1 MNAALENEIT
11 CGVCSEVYSPV
22 AGREPVM
29 LPECGHT
36 FCRECLL
43 NLQTTAVVCP
53 NCRQRHYSPAVED
66 LAVNFAQLGI
76 AVALSNI
83 QKSKDQGQCGKHSL
97 PLDLWCSVYQKEICA
112 MCYFE
117 ETKRTQHRVLTLAE
131 KRQFTVD
138 AIKQKSLILS
148 QLYAML
154 KQCLTSDSESTC
166 QNSYAKK
173 LSDILRGE
181 ELGILPSSSID
192 KRLDSLKKV
201 MFPAEQERRSSS
213 RESRQET
220 ERSDDSRGSRET
232 ERPDKMQLR
241 CVAKCEKGRKARL
254 TWEEGQ
260 LHIYGLCKD
269 PEEAHITLNM
279 SDVRLLVPQENPTVF
294 LDVADRDG
302 PFGRITIKVWSHLRR
317 GQQFLALCQGHL
329 GPTLKGSAFLD
340 VTETAGIDCLR
351 AGRYLTENG
360 TSSHALL
367 DRLEWNDGHER
378 PGRKGLVAGWSFKKA
393 EDETLFGIALG
404 ECHIKFC
411 CPFGEVVAGMAVV
424 EDIAYNRT
432 VRDVT
437 VVEVGVAVR
446 EFAAS

>member
-11 CGVCSEVYSPV
+11 CGVCSEVYSSES
-22 AGREPVM
+22 GREPVM

-36 FCRECLL
+36 FCRDCLL
-43 NLQTTAVVCP
+43 NLQSTSLVCP
-53 NCRQRHYSPAVED
+53 NCRQNHYSVSVED
-66 LAVNFAQLGI
+66 LPVNFAQLGI

-83 QKSKDQGQCGKHSL
+83 QKSKEQGQCSKHSL
-97 PLDLWCSVYQKEICA
+97 PLDLWCSVSQREICA

-117 ETKRTQHRVLTLAE
+117 ETKQTQQRVLTLAE
-131 KRQFTVD
+131 RRQFTVD
-138 AIKQKSLILS
+138 AIRQKSLILS
-148 QLYAML
+148 QLYTTL
-154 KQCLTSDSESTC
+154 KHCLTSDSESTC

-173 LSDILRGE
+173 LNDILRGE

-192 KRLDSLKKV
+192 KKLDGLKK
-201 MFPAEQERRSSS
+201 MIFPTDRERRSGAGSS
-213 RESRQET
+213 RESRQEI
-220 ERSDDSRGSRET
+220 
-232 ERPDKMQLR
+232 ERPDKRKLR
-241 CVAKCEKGRKARL
+241 CVAKCDKGRKARL
-254 TWEEGQ
+254 TWEEDQ
-260 LHIYGLCKD
+260 LHIYTLCVD

-302 PFGRITIKVWSHLRR
+302 PIGRINIKVWTHLRR

-360 TSSHALL
+360 TSSHALM
-367 DRLEWNDGHER
+367 DRLEWNEGHER
-378 PGRKGLVAGWSFKKA
+378 PGRKGLVAGWSFRKA

-404 ECHIKFC
+404 ECHVKFC
-411 CPFGEVVAGMAVV
+411 CPFGEVVSGLSIV

-437 VVEVGVAVR
+437 IVEVGTAVR
-446 EFAAS
+446 DFAAN

>member
-1 MNAALENEIT
+1 
-11 CGVCSEVYSPV
+11 
-22 AGREPVM
+22 
-29 LPECGHT
+29 
-36 FCRECLL
+36 
-43 NLQTTAVVCP
+43 
-53 NCRQRHYSPAVED
+53 
-66 LAVNFAQLGI
+66 
-76 AVALSNI
+76 
-83 QKSKDQGQCGKHSL
+83 
-97 PLDLWCSVYQKEICA
+97 

-269 PEEAHITLNM
+269 PEEAHITLNVCCI
-279 SDVRLLVPQENPTVF
+279 DVGFDFINLFCMLRYIMYIKLYCLLRYIFIYIYLCCLLRYIFIYINLCFMHQIFFIIDKHITLYFVISVF
-294 LDVADRDG
+294 IFV
-302 PFGRITIKVWSHLRR
+302 
-317 GQQFLALCQGHL
+317 
-329 GPTLKGSAFLD
+329 
-340 VTETAGIDCLR
+340 
-351 AGRYLTENG
+351 
-360 TSSHALL
+360 
-367 DRLEWNDGHER
+367 
-378 PGRKGLVAGWSFKKA
+378 
-393 EDETLFGIALG
+393 
-404 ECHIKFC
+404 
-411 CPFGEVVAGMAVV
+411 
-424 EDIAYNRT
+424 
-432 VRDVT
+432 
-437 VVEVGVAVR
+437 
-446 EFAAS
+446 

>member
-1 MNAALENEIT
+1 MMPQKAP
-11 CGVCSEVYSPV
+11 CS
-22 AGREPVM
+22 
-29 LPECGHT
+29 
-36 FCRECLL
+36 
-43 NLQTTAVVCP
+43 
-53 NCRQRHYSPAVED
+53 
-66 LAVNFAQLGI
+66 
-76 AVALSNI
+76 
-83 QKSKDQGQCGKHSL
+83 
-97 PLDLWCSVYQKEICA
+97 
-112 MCYFE
+112 
-117 ETKRTQHRVLTLAE
+117 RT
-131 KRQFTVD
+131 
-138 AIKQKSLILS
+138 
-148 QLYAML
+148 
-154 KQCLTSDSESTC
+154 
-166 QNSYAKK
+166 
-173 LSDILRGE
+173 
-181 ELGILPSSSID
+181 P
-192 KRLDSLKKV
+192 
-201 MFPAEQERRSSS
+201 FPPQ
-213 RESRQET
+213 
-220 ERSDDSRGSRET
+220 
-232 ERPDKMQLR
+232 
-241 CVAKCEKGRKARL
+241 
-254 TWEEGQ
+254 
-260 LHIYGLCKD
+260 
-269 PEEAHITLNM
+269 M

-437 VVEVGVAVR
+437 VVEVGTAVR